1 MVRLNNCREEG
12 GDWGIDGEG
21 VQYGFISDF
30 GQKLRGIEERG
41 DEGRSGDR
49 PSQWGSQ
56 CI

>member
-1 MVRLNNCREEG
+1 MVRLNNCREKG

-56 CI
+56 